1 MALGLLF
8 TGRSGKEPQPGRKGV
23 DTMKLQEA
31 LLCVDCESLYSF
43 SSHCPQC
50 GSQVS
55 YPLGRALNR
64 TESSAA
70 LFLTDAIAP
79 PVHTHAHAR
88 PLALLRSA

>member
-1 MALGLLF
+1 
-8 TGRSGKEPQPGRKGV
+8 
-23 DTMKLQEA
+23 MKLQEA

-64 TESSAA
+64 TAGTESFLAEAVAA
-70 LFLTDAIAP
+70 PARVRPL
-79 PVHTHAHAR
+79 AR
-88 PLALLRSA
+88 PLTLLQSA

>member
-8 TGRSGKEPQPGRKGV
+8 SGRCGSTPLQGRKGV

-64 TESSAA
+64 TAGAESFLAEAMAA
-70 LFLTDAIAP
+70 VPARPRPL
-79 PVHTHAHAR
+79 VR
-88 PLALLRSA
+88 PLALLQSA

>member
-1 MALGLLF
+1 MALGLL
-8 TGRSGKEPQPGRKGV
+8 TSRQRGPRPHEAEKGV

-64 TESSAA
+64 TSNQPASFLGEAMAQPKRARALAPLTLLQSA
-70 LFLTDAIAP
+70 
-79 PVHTHAHAR
+79 
-88 PLALLRSA
+88 

>member
-1 MALGLLF
+1 
-8 TGRSGKEPQPGRKGV
+8 
-23 DTMKLQEA
+23 MKLQEA

-64 TESSAA
+64 TAA
-70 LFLTDAIAP
+70 ETAAAFLVDVAT
-79 PVHTHAHAR
+79 PVRARPLAR
-88 PLALLRSA
+88 PLALLQSA

>member
-1 MALGLLF
+1 
-8 TGRSGKEPQPGRKGV
+8 
-23 DTMKLQEA
+23 MKLQEA

-64 TESSAA
+64 PTASVAFLSEAVSPPARSRTLGRTLTLLQSA
-70 LFLTDAIAP
+70 
-79 PVHTHAHAR
+79 
-88 PLALLRSA
+88 

>member
-1 MALGLLF
+1 
-8 TGRSGKEPQPGRKGV
+8 
-23 DTMKLQEA
+23 MKLQEA

-64 TESSAA
+64 TAGAA
-70 LFLTDAIAP
+70 AFLTEAVAP
-79 PVHTHAHAR
+79 PVRAR
-88 PLALLRSA
+88 PLARPLTLLQSA